1 MERNKE
7 IYQAF
12 LDHVPENAAAYCYDL
27 WKEDPFRFVIS
38 RSRSSKLG
46 DFRYRRDRDVQT
58 ITINYDLNPYQ
69 FLITYIHEVAHHRVY
84 RDFGLGVRPHGP
96 EWKMVFRKLL
106 APMLSDLVFPRDILI
121 PLKRHMLNPKA
132 SSGADVFLS
141 RELKKYDLS
150 FQEGLNRPLFLT
162 DIKVGQSFSLR
173 GRVFTKEDTRRTR
186 VVCLEVASGRK
197 YLISLNAEVEAV

>member
-1 MERNKE
+1 MEMEKK

-12 LDHVPENAAAYCYDL
+12 VDHVPGDAAGYCFDL

-106 APMLSDLVFPRDILI
+106 APMLSDLVFPKDILI